1 MQWQNDFHN
10 HSALFLVAM
19 HFTCKPASDHSLLI
33 SFGNEISLAQNRLV
47 HGLAQKIL
55 ARRAP
60 FIRDIHPAYC
70 SILLVFDPQLANLQQ
85 VETYVCDLAEHAFET
100 FATAVRLVEIP
111 VCYADEFAP
120 DLPFVA
126 AHNQLTREEVIAIHT
141 SGVYRVYF
149 LGFSPGFAYLGGL
162 SPQIFAP
169 RLASP
174 RMRVPA
180 NSVAIGGEQ
189 TAIYPMSTP
198 GGWRLIGRTPL
209 RMFNAERAEPA
220 WLALGDEVRF
230 VAISRAEYERWE
242 EPQTRGS

>member
-1 MQWQNDFHN
+1 
-10 HSALFLVAM
+10 M

-47 HGLAQKIL
+47 HGLAQKL
-55 ARRAP
+55 FARRAS
-60 FIRDIHPAYC
+60 FVRDIHPAYG
-70 SILLVFDPQLANLQQ
+70 SILLVFDPERATVSQA
-85 VETYVCDLAEHAFET
+85 EAYVRELAEHVVESSGTVA
-100 FATAVRLVEIP
+100 RLVEIP
-111 VCYADEFAP
+111 VCYAGEFAP

-126 AHNQLTREEVIAIHT
+126 AHNQLTREAVIALHT
-141 SGVYRVYF
+141 SGVYHVYF

-162 SPQIFAP
+162 SPKLFAP

-209 RMFNAERAEPA
+209 RMFDAERGEPA
-220 WLALGDEVRF
+220 WLTWGDEVRF

-242 EPQTRGS
+242 EPQTRGL